1 MALYHF
7 RVKTDKRPGDKKT
20 VKAIKHIEYI
30 NREGEFE
37 NIDDKKKPKLRER
50 NLITSANKKDAFD
63 GIRAA
68 LYVSSYGNIVNV
80 EDGILIENDPSDDTL
95 AIALMV
101 AQQTLKGP
109 LIIKGSE
116 RFKQKCVKAAAIAEL
131 PIEFQDLNL
140 QTKFLHLKE
149 RQDNARKNFNGK
161 IVRRK
166 LNGFPKPHS
175 IDVSATILKA
185 PTIET
190 LPSLRELSQRYLVP
204 DGHGE
209 SGVLVPGHEY
219 DELADERSPSAPPV
233 RWNISGERRRRAE
246 KIAGQILNNI
256 NLSVAAERHVEY
268 INREKVFEKRGGCVY
283 TSNRLPAWAK
293 GSPNKFFKASD
304 QYSPKN
310 IDRYREIEFA
320 LQNELTLEQ
329 NIEIVEDFLKNN
341 LPDHY
346 YAYAIH
352 DKIGFLSDEDTHNI
366 HVHIMLSPRIIDD
379 VELKGERKI
388 SKYFAYPWR
397 TTAKDQSEEKRRNA
411 GAPVDRRFNDRNFVR
426 ELRIAYQDSTNKI
439 LAKYGKQARIDHRSL
454 KAQRLEAMAN
464 GDVFLAQLL
473 DRIPE
478 KHLAKYGQ
486 LDLESP
492 EVLKLKKFR
501 KKKNEYQDLLFQYVS
516 LSREKEEI
524 DAQEQATALEKTV
537 QKILESNEFIDSQE
551 EDDDSYI
558 SELRSDFLA
567 ALKAYN
573 DIKDSYEPKD
583 SLLEKAKIEY
593 MTEDEANNF
602 YLLKYTEDEIEHWLD
617 FADYLHGYHL
627 VSDDPEEVKAYEAL
641 FSALI
646 EKLDALETKK
656 MKLAEQA
663 AETEKRLEASD
674 VKKQIQI
681 IVNRNMR
688 ENRHLWLK
696 IKNAEQNLS
705 VAAKSLEQALFG
717 HMSESELKIYHIREL
732 YQTMNRRFYGYK
744 KEIERL
750 KKSVDIAKKKIISL
764 ERAKL
769 MAESVY
775 SKGEVKKLRE
785 EDRKLKKAEAAIEK
799 NLAADPT
806 NKELLAQ
813 KEIILNKRA
822 TLTARQDGL
831 KKRLST
837 PEAQDAIQK
846 IALKIMD
853 KHSADT
859 IHYEKLVRQY
869 KEAIAK
875 FNETQL
881 ALPALKEALKKDP
894 KAIYRVEPSELKKEK
909 KLPPELMKND
919 RPDEPGIIAQAIARS
934 GNCGKFVAQNSLRDD
949 DQGLKNWALMSEIE
963 RREEEEKRL
972 YKGI

>member
-20 VKAIKHIEYI
+20 VRAIKHIEYI

-37 NIDDKKKPKLRER
+37 NIDDRKKQKLHEH

-63 GIRAA
+63 GVRAA
-68 LYVSSYGNIVNV
+68 LYVSNYGNIVNV
-80 EDGILIENDPSDDTL
+80 EDGILIENDPSEDTL

-101 AQQTLKGP
+101 AQQTLKAP

-116 RFKQKCVKAAAIAEL
+116 RFKQKCVRAAALAEL
-131 PIEFQDLNL
+131 PVEFQDLDL
-140 QTKFLHLKE
+140 QAKFLHLKE
-149 RQDNARKNFNGK
+149 RQDNVRKNSDGK

-166 LNGFPKPHS
+166 LDGFSKPHP
-175 IDVSATILKA
+175 IDPGATILKA
-185 PTIET
+185 PTIKT
-190 LPSLRELSQRYLVP
+190 LPSLRELSERYLVS
-204 DGHGE
+204 DGPGQ
-209 SGVLVPGHEY
+209 SSLLVQGHEH
-219 DELADERSPSAPPV
+219 DKLADTRASSAPSV
-233 RWNISGERRRRAE
+233 RWDIPRERRQRALKTAE
-246 KIAGQILNNI
+246 KILNNI

-283 TSNRLPAWAK
+283 TSNKLPEWAN

-304 QYSPKN
+304 RYSPKN

-329 NIEIVEDFLKNN
+329 NIEIIEDFLKNN

-379 VELKGERKI
+379 IELKGERQI

-397 TTAKDQSEEKRRNA
+397 ATAKDQSENKRRNA
-411 GAPVDRRFNDRNFVR
+411 GAPVDKRFNDRNFVK
-426 ELRIAYQDSTNKI
+426 ELRVAYQDSTNKI
-439 LAKYGKQARIDHRSL
+439 LEKYGRQARIDHRSL

-486 LDLESP
+486 LDLQSS
-492 EVLKLKKFR
+492 EVLNLKKFR
-501 KKKNEYQDLLFQYVS
+501 KKKTEYQDLLFSYVS
-516 LSREKEEI
+516 LSREKEEVN
-524 DAQEQATALEKTV
+524 AKEQATDLDKTV
-537 QKILESNEFIDSQE
+537 QRILKSNEFIDSQE

-558 SELRSDFLA
+558 NELRSNFLT

-602 YLLKYTEDEIEHWLD
+602 YLLKHTEEEIEHWLD
-617 FADYLHGYHL
+617 FADYLQEYHL
-627 VSDDPEEVKAYEAL
+627 VSDDPKEIKAYEAL
-641 FSALI
+641 FPTLV
-646 EKLDALETKK
+646 EKLDALETRKI
-656 MKLAEQA
+656 KLAEQA
-663 AETEKRLEASD
+663 AETEKRLEVSD
-674 VKKQIQI
+674 IKKQIQL

-705 VAAKSLEQALFG
+705 VVAKSLEQALFG
-717 HMSESELKIYHIREL
+717 HMSESELKVYHIREL

-744 KEIERL
+744 KETERL
-750 KKSVDIAKKKIISL
+750 KKQVDIAKKQVISL

-775 SKGEVKKLRE
+775 SKGEAKKLRE

-799 NLAADPT
+799 KLADDPT

-909 KLPPELMKND
+909 KLPPELMKNG

-934 GNCGKFVAQNSLRDD
+934 GNCGKFVAQNSLSDD